1 MKLRLHSGLNLFVN
15 LTINFLN
22 SLEIKDFEIQLHKN
36 IIKNSPIKSRSIE
49 EIGSSWFFIINYS
62 SDPGCKS
69 DEPLMVPCTADTQ
82 TPQNEVATIST
93 TRSEDECKSDKCL
106 MSYIRHEAH
115 IIISLH
121 CNVKLVCL

>member
-69 DEPLMVPCTADTQ
+69 DGAMH
-82 TPQNEVATIST
+82 S
-93 TRSEDECKSDKCL
+93 
-106 MSYIRHEAH
+106 RHANT
-115 IIISLH
+115 S
-121 CNVKLVCL
+121 K